1 LRKAA
6 PANEPL
12 ARTLEWIASL
22 PADVQ
27 PTALLRHYARIA
39 NVIAAV
45 WYDNLREYYDSMTQL
60 VTTDCYPQAR

>member
-1 LRKAA
+1 LRKGRRHGK
-6 PANEPL
+6 
-12 ARTLEWIASL
+12 RTAGADLEWIASL

-45 WYDNLREYYDSMTQL
+45 WYDNLREY
-60 VTTDCYPQAR
+60 